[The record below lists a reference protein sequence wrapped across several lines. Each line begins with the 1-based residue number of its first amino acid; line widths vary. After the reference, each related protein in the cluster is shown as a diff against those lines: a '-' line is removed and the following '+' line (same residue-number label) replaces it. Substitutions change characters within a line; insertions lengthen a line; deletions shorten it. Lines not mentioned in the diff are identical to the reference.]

1 MMGLSSLADCVMDK
15 DRFRIECIF
24 WRRAKV
30 AEQEFVYANR
40 KYFPENKLN
49 WQDREL
55 FYRLAELFYAPKREG
70 F

>member
-1 MMGLSSLADCVMDK
+1 MDK
-15 DRFRIECIF
+15 ELFIIENRF
-24 WRRAKV
+24 WRKAKL

-40 KYFPENKLN
+40 KHFPENKLN
-49 WQDREL
+49 CKDREL

>member
-1 MMGLSSLADCVMDK
+1 MDK
-15 DRFRIECIF
+15 ELFIIENRF
-24 WRRAKV
+24 WRKAKL

-49 WQDREL
+49 WKDREL

>member
-1 MMGLSSLADCVMDK
+1 MDK
-15 DRFRIECIF
+15 ELFIIENRF
-24 WRRAKV
+24 WRKAKL
-30 AEQEFVYANR
+30 AEQEFVYTNR

>member
-1 MMGLSSLADCVMDK
+1 MDK
-15 DRFRIECIF
+15 DILRIECRF
-24 WRRAKV
+24 WRKAKI

-40 KYFPENKLN
+40 QHFQPNKLN
-49 WQDREL
+49 SAEREL